1 MLNISIYNIGG
12 KIMFEI
18 ILKSIIIG
26 AIGGGAIAAGAA
38 RMFHSPKIQSMGA
51 FRTLGELN
59 ACNGDPIAHAS
70 FGLGFFFNAAAS
82 TVAAGALTQDVFHR
96 IVPNL
101 AASLLLVKNKRVEDT
116 LQNPT
121 KMLFAGAVVGA
132 LSVTLLNTISV
143 FIPENLSLIAAKV
156 LGPAASTMIGTI
168 MPIVFL
174 LAALDA
180 GKTTGA
186 WAIVLGGV
194 SQMVS
199 GNATPGVVLGI
210 LIGQTAEENG
220 YKNRVVQILIAVV
233 TVMFIAIAYFRGF
246 FANFGL

>member
-1 MLNISIYNIGG
+1 
-12 KIMFEI
+12 MFAI
-18 ILKSIIIG
+18 IIKSIIIG

-38 RMFHSPKIQSMGA
+38 RMFHSPKVQSMGA

-96 IVPNL
+96 IIPNL
-101 AASLLLVKNKRVEDT
+101 AAAVLLTKNKKVEET
-116 LQNPT
+116 IQNPT
-121 KMLFAGAVVGA
+121 KMLIAGSIIGA
-132 LSVTLLNTISV
+132 LVVTLLNTISV
-143 FIPENLSLIAAKV
+143 FIPENLSFIAGEV
-156 LGPAASTMIGTI
+156 LGPAANAMISTI

-180 GKTTGA
+180 GKTTGT

-220 YKNRVVQILIAVV
+220 YKNKVVQILIAVV
-233 TVMFIAIAYFRGF
+233 VVMFIAIAYFRGF

>member
-1 MLNISIYNIGG
+1 
-12 KIMFEI
+12 MFAI
-18 ILKSIIIG
+18 IIKSIIIG

-96 IVPNL
+96 IIPNL
-101 AASLLLVKNKRVEDT
+101 AAAALLTKNKNIEDT

-121 KMLFAGAVVGA
+121 KMLLAGSVIGA
-132 LSVTLLNTISV
+132 LVVTLLNTISV
-143 FIPENLSLIAAKV
+143 FIPENLSFIAAEV
-156 LGPAASTMIGTI
+156 LGPAANSMISVI

-180 GKTTGA
+180 GKITGT

-233 TVMFIAIAYFRGF
+233 IVMFFAIAYFRGF
-246 FANFGL
+246 FEKLGL